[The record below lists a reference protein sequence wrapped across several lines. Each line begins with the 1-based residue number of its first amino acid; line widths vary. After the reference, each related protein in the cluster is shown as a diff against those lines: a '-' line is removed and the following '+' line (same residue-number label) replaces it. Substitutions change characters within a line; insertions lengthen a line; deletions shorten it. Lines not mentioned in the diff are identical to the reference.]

1 MKKSELESGM
11 WVKTREGKEYLVI
24 KNSKWEALV
33 NEGGWNRLSDYSEDM
48 VMIPDY
54 EDEACS
60 IFDIMQVFIS
70 HPGDCYAHW
79 VYGQLIWERD

>member
-11 WVKTREGKEYLVI
+11 WVKARDGVWYMVI

-48 VMIPDY
+48 VMTPDY
-54 EDEACS
+54 EDEAYS

-70 HPGDCYAHW
+70 HPGSCCAHG
-79 VYGQLIWERD
+79 VSGQLIWERD

>member
-1 MKKSELESGM
+1 MKKREFESGM
-11 WVKTREGKEYLVI
+11 WVKTRDGVWYMVI

-48 VMIPDY
+48 VMTPDY
-54 EDEACS
+54 EDEAYS

-70 HPGDCYAHW
+70 HPVDCYTHG
-79 VYGQLIWERD
+79 VTRQLIWERT